1 MHKLPLNFVCKQFKR
16 FWGGTAYKHIH
27 STRVRE
33 RAKTSNIYRMDLNG
47 IYDNHNQISIEN
59 FIYVRN

>member
-16 FWGGTAYKHIH
+16 FLGWNSTHIQH
-27 STRVRE
+27 EE
-33 RAKTSNIYRMDLNG
+33 RKKTSNIYRMDVNG